1 MQYGKRDGWLVPMV
15 DRIGYDVVQAEMRR
29 FGEVLAVIPE
39 DRRHF
44 AVQAGGHIGIVP
56 KELAKHFHLVYTFEP
71 VPANFVCLVHNAC
84 EDNVLRYQAC
94 LGAYGSRPVMIEEWG
109 DNTSYGH
116 VGGGGPF
123 PCVPLDHFR
132 LPGLDLLMLDVE
144 GYEWHALEG
153 AFNTIKQYKPA
164 SIVVEL
170 VGHGARYGHPDQDV
184 EDLLSELGYKFHGAL
199 DRDRIYVPVD

>member
-15 DRIGYDVVQAEMRR
+15 DRIGYDIVQAEMRR
-29 FGEVLAVIPE
+29 FNEVLDVIPA

-71 VPANFVCLVHNAC
+71 VPANFVCLAHNAA
-84 EDNVLRYQAC
+84 EENIIRLQAC
-94 LGAYGSRPVMIEEWG
+94 LGGHNRHPVMIEGWG
-109 DNTSYGH
+109 DNTAYGY

-123 PCVPLDHFR
+123 PVLSLDALR

-144 GYEWHALEG
+144 GYEWSALEG
-153 AFNTIKQYKPA
+153 AWETISKHKPA
-164 SIVVEL
+164 AIVVEL
-170 VGHGARYGHPDQDV
+170 VGHGDRYGHPDTDV
-184 EDLLSELGYKFHGAL
+184 ESLLKDLGYRFHGAL
-199 DRDRIYVPVD
+199 DRDRIFVPE